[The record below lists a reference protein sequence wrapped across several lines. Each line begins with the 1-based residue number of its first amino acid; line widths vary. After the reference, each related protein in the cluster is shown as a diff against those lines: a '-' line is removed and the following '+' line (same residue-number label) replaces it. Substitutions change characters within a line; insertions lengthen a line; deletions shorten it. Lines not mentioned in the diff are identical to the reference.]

1 MLTNPSLAMPSPLVS
16 LLIAALGLLAVQL
29 AGRRTP
35 LLTAI
40 TLATLLTLPLLGFLP
55 KIHLQLPAEAPAAL
69 QASTS
74 VYVKIYLL
82 GLVLFSG
89 QLLFDFLSFQRWK
102 KASFALEDAPLL
114 EEVLN
119 ESQEQLGIIQEVN
132 IRFHPHLESPVA
144 GGLRKPTVYLPEC
157 ARDWSRETAKAVL
170 LHELGHH
177 VRRDLWASFAA
188 RLACLVHWFNPLAWI
203 LRRRLLTQCEF
214 ACDARVLE
222 TGIDAKSYAHTL
234 CDLAMPKSCRTPA
247 LAMAMATKSTLR
259 DRVENLL
266 SPRRP
271 VTFLP
276 IAATLLLT
284 LGTALA
290 LSTLRPAI
298 EETFGHGTDYQKA
311 EVELRLTANPFPGN

>member
-1 MLTNPSLAMPSPLVS
+1 MPSPLVS

-29 AGRRTP
+29 AGRRSP

-55 KIHLQLPAEAPAAL
+55 KIHLQLPSSAPVGFEASA
-69 QASTS
+69 S
-74 VYVKIYLL
+74 VYVQIYLL
-82 GLVLFSG
+82 GLVLFTG
-89 QLLFDFLSFQRWK
+89 KLLLDLFSFSRWK
-102 KASFALEDAPLL
+102 RASYPLAEGAILKEALASARERLAMTQKADL
-114 EEVLN
+114 
-119 ESQEQLGIIQEVN
+119 
-132 IRFHPHLESPVA
+132 RFHAHLESPVA
-144 GGLRKPTVYLPEC
+144 GGLLRPAVYLPES
-157 ARDWSRETAKAVL
+157 ARSWSRETADAVL

-177 VRRDLWASFAA
+177 VRRDLWASLAA

-203 LRRRLLTQCEF
+203 LRARLLTQCEF

-234 CDLAMPKSCRTPA
+234 CDLALPEHCRTPA

-271 VTFLP
+271 VTVVP
-276 IAATLLLT
+276 IVATLLLT

-298 EETFGHGTDYQKA
+298 ERTFAPDSDYDES

>member
-1 MLTNPSLAMPSPLVS
+1 MPSPFVS

-40 TLATLLTLPLLGFLP
+40 TLATLLTLPLFAYLP
-55 KIHLQLPAEAPAAL
+55 KIHLQLPTGSPIAIEASA
-69 QASTS
+69 S
-74 VYVKIYLL
+74 VYVQIYLM
-82 GLVLFSG
+82 GLALFG
-89 QLLFDFLSFQRWK
+89 GKLLLDLAAFARWK
-102 KASFALEDAPLL
+102 KASTPLANAPLVV
-114 EEVLN
+114 EVLATAH
-119 ESQEQLGIIQEVN
+119 ERLGMSKKTQVRIH
-132 IRFHPHLESPVA
+132 RTLESPVA
-144 GGLRKPTVYLPEC
+144 AGLFKPTVYLPES
-157 ARDWSRETAKAVL
+157 ALTWDRNTLQAVL

-177 VRRDLWASFAA
+177 VRRDLWASMAA

-214 ACDARVLE
+214 ACDARVLA

-234 CDLAMPKSCRTPA
+234 CDLALPKGSRTPA
-247 LAMAMATKSTLR
+247 LAMAMATPSTLR

-271 VTFLP
+271 LTLLP
-276 IAATLLLT
+276 IFATLLLT

-298 EETFGHGTDYQKA
+298 ERTFSPDSSYNA
-311 EVELRLTANPFPGN
+311 EEVELRLTANPFPGNP

>member
-1 MLTNPSLAMPSPLVS
+1 MPSPLLS

-40 TLATLLTLPLLGFLP
+40 TLATLLTLPLLTFLP
-55 KIHLQLPAEAPAAL
+55 KVHLQLPTSAPVAIEAHA
-69 QASTS
+69 S

-82 GLVLFSG
+82 GLVLFSLK
-89 QLLFDFLSFQRWK
+89 LLLDLWAFSRWK
-102 KASFALEDAPLL
+102 RKSYPLQDAPLL
-114 EEVLN
+114 ESVLTA
-119 ESQEQLGIIQEVN
+119 SREQLGMKREAHL
-132 IRFHPHLESPVA
+132 RFHRDLESPVA
-144 GGLRKPTVYLPEC
+144 GGLFKPTVYLPES
-157 ARDWSRETAKAVL
+157 AREWSRETAEAVI

-203 LRRRLLTQCEF
+203 LRARLMTQCEF

-222 TGIDAKSYAHTL
+222 TGIDAKRYAHTL
-234 CDLAMPKSCRTPA
+234 CDLAMPKDYRAPA

-259 DRVENLL
+259 DRVDNLL

-271 VTFLP
+271 ITFLP
-276 IAATLLLT
+276 IAGTLLLT

-290 LSTLRPAI
+290 LSTFRPAI
-298 EETFGHGTDYQKA
+298 ERTFAPDSPYDKT
-311 EVELRLTANPFPGN
+311 EVELRLSANPFPGNE